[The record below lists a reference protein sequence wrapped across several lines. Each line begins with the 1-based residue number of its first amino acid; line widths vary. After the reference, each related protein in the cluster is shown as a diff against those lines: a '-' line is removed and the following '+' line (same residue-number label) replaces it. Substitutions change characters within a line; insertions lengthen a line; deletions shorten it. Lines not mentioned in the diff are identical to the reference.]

1 MPDTGLLVNL
11 ALALIAAAIGGAIA
25 VRLGQSAILGY
36 IVVGVLIGPYTP
48 GPVGEPGTV
57 AALADIG
64 VIFLLFAIGLQLSL
78 RDLLRVGRVALVGG
92 SVQVI
97 ALIAIGAGVG
107 LALGFRPLEALFLGA
122 VISNSS
128 STVIA
133 KVLGDHG
140 EQDADHGR
148 IAFAWS
154 SVQDLS
160 TIVLVVVLSALS
172 AGGDLGT
179 DLLLA
184 GGRAALF
191 LAILLPVGL
200 KILPWFFEHVALLR
214 SREVFVLSV
223 VALALGTAWAAE
235 LFGLSLALGAF
246 VAGILVGES
255 DVSFQALGELAPL
268 RDVFAGLFFVS
279 VGMLVDPMYI
289 IASLPLVLVGVALI
303 VPIKGLISGLIAAA
317 FRLPR
322 RTAVLVGVGLAQSAE
337 FSFLLARLGVDLGVV
352 GADMFGL
359 MMSAAA
365 ISIVAAPWLH
375 GATPR
380 ALRWLQRRSGEEAMA
395 EPPVIS
401 TGRRRGRYIIICG
414 FGRVGRLIGA
424 ALEGRGF
431 PYVVIE
437 EDPRV
442 ARRLRDRGMT
452 VMQGSAENPR
462 ILDRAGIDD
471 AQVLVV
477 AVSDSLALRQL
488 VDHAR
493 RVNPRL
499 AIVARARSAADRA
512 FLREKG
518 VQEIVT
524 AETEAA
530 LEMARYTLA
539 RLGVSAA
546 ETGAIVQGLRRRSAG
561 G

>member
-1 MPDTGLLVNL
+1 MPDTSLLVNL
-11 ALALIAAAIGGAIA
+11 ALALVAAAIGGAVA

-48 GPVGEPGTV
+48 GPVGAPGTV

-78 RDLLRVGRVALVGG
+78 RDLLRVGGVAILGG
-92 SVQVI
+92 SAQVL
-97 ALIAIGAGVG
+97 ALIAIGYGVG
-107 LALGFRPLEALFLGA
+107 VALGFGSLEALFLGA

-128 STVIA
+128 STVLA
-133 KVLGDHG
+133 KVLGDRG
-140 EQDADHGR
+140 EEDAEHGR

-172 AGGDLGT
+172 AGGELGA

-184 GGRAALF
+184 AGRAFLF
-191 LAILLPVGL
+191 LAIALPIGL
-200 KILPWFFEHVALLR
+200 KVLPWFFEHVALLR

-223 VALALGTAWAAE
+223 VAIALGTAWVAE

-255 DVSFQALGELAPL
+255 DVSYQALGELAPM

-279 VGMLVDPMYI
+279 VGMLVDPLFVLG
-289 IASLPLVLVGVALI
+289 SLPLVLVGIALI
-303 VPIKGLISGLIAAA
+303 VPLKGALSALIALV
-317 FRLPR
+317 FRLPMR
-322 RTAVLVGVGLAQSAE
+322 VSILVGVGLAQSAE

-365 ISIVAAPWLH
+365 ASIVIAPWLH
-375 GATPR
+375 QAAPAG
-380 ALRWLQRRSGEEAMA
+380 LRWLERKAVLA
-395 EPPVIS
+395 EPAAQPS
-401 TGRRRGRYIIICG
+401 PTRGLRPGRYIIICG

-424 ALEGRGF
+424 ALEPRGF
-431 PYVVIE
+431 SYVVVE

-442 ARRLRDRGMT
+442 ARMLRERG
-452 VMQGSAENPR
+452 VSVVQGSAENER
-462 ILDRAGIDD
+462 ILERAGVDH

-477 AVSDSLALRQL
+477 AVPDSIALRQI

-493 RVNPRL
+493 RTSPRL
-499 AIVARARSAADRA
+499 PIVARARTRADRE
-512 FLREKG
+512 FMRQRG
-518 VQEIVT
+518 VQEVVM

-530 LEMARYTLA
+530 LEMARYTLG

-546 ETGAIVQGLRRRSAG
+546 ETGAIVQGLRRRAG
-561 G
+561 GG